1 VARGRCTFR
10 QQDATRAA
18 RAALAAGLEVQ
29 RIEIDRDGKI
39 TVVTGRAATNGE
51 HGTDLDKWMASHARQ
66 A

>member
-39 TVVTGRAATNGE
+39 IVVVTGKAGSGAAGSAPERNE
-51 HGTDLDKWMASHARQ
+51 WDDVA
-66 A
+66 